1 MRIAK
6 WTCEWNQCES
16 EDEFQASMSVALQKP
31 SPALDRNGLSI
42 AFEIVYCLFLN
53 CLLLLAEIAVAV
65 CGSFY
70 PLTEIDVTVCSS
82 SRLRNG

>member
-1 MRIAK
+1 MAEEALRAGI
-6 WTCEWNQCES
+6 S
-16 EDEFQASMSVALQKP
+16 IALQKP

-53 CLLLLAEIAVAV
+53 CLLLLAGIAVAV

-70 PLTEIDVTVCSS
+70 PLTGIDVTVCSS
-82 SRLRNG
+82 SRLRND